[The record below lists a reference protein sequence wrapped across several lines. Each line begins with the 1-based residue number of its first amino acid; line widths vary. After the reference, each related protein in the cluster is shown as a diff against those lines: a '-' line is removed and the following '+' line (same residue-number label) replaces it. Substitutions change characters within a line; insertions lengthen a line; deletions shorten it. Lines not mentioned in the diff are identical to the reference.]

1 MPGFCR
7 FGVRLA
13 SREGAVVIVT
23 EETGARHLASV
34 AQYLAAACSGNK
46 KGPILRSNLS
56 CLAAPDGFE
65 PPMPE
70 SESGALPLGDGAI
83 KRVGPRL
90 LHAGEGVNTLVAMGG
105 LEPPTPA
112 L

>member
-1 MPGFCR
+1 MSFRIRVSALYERVAKIALETERNAHARRCVMCR
-7 FGVRLA
+7 HRHGATKKARSFDRTFGVWLPRMD
-13 SREGAVVIVT
+13 
-23 EETGARHLASV
+23 
-34 AQYLAAACSGNK
+34 
-46 KGPILRSNLS
+46 SNHR
-56 CLAAPDGFE
+56 
-65 PPMPE
+65 MPE